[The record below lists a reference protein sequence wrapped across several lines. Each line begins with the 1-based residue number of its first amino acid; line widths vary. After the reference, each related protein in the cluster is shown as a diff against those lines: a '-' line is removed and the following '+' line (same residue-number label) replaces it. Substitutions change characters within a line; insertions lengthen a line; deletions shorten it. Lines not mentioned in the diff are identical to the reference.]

1 MKINW
6 KVRIKSKKFWLT
18 VIPAA
23 LLLAQTVAV
32 PFGYNFDIAKIGTD
46 LTAVIN
52 AAFALLAIL
61 GIVIDPTTSG
71 VADSDTAM
79 TNEIKSKVQ
88 VQNDLLTEQN
98 KALLEQLADVG
109 SMANIA
115 TGTLDASQIKTEKE
129 GK

>member
-52 AAFALLAIL
+52 ALFALLAIL

-88 VQNDLLTEQN
+88 VQNDLLTAQN
-98 KALLEQLADVG
+98 KVLLEQLADVG